1 MQSPVRRATTPK
13 TVPVVILF
21 RGYHTA
27 VFISAGIYQA
37 RASISARGEAKG
49 W

>member
-1 MQSPVRRATTPK
+1 MQSPVRWATTPK
-13 TVPVVILF
+13 TVVILF